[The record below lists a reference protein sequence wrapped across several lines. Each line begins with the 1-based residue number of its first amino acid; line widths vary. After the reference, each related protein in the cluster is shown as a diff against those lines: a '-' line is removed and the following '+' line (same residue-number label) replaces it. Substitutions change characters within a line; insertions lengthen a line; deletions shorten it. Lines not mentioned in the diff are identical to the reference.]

1 VSLTKPS
8 RTVLAVAAAVAG
20 IALLLAVRLDL
31 LDRRTLEAPAGA
43 SAPLVGRDA
52 VRLLALGY
60 TDFAADLSWVQALLY
75 YGSAWVHGSD
85 MSYLDDHIETTLLL
99 DPSFR
104 RVYQWAGVATMYNAA
119 RITNRAVMASTHFL
133 SRGRERFPDFWE
145 FPFMIGCNYY
155 FELQTKSPEQKK
167 SWQRIGAEYFRAAS
181 LLPGAPDWVGMLA
194 ISSLDKFAER
204 KLAVLHL
211 QELLDQTEDP
221 KMRREL
227 EARLMTLEAS
237 ADARARLRADAEL
250 RRAHRRDYPYLPGA
264 LYELLGGSGDARD
277 RTVRDAWGEV
287 VAPGPESAPGP
298 AGGEL

>member
-1 VSLTKPS
+1 VSPIRLSKPS
-8 RTVLAVAAAVAG
+8 RTLLAGAAAVAG
-20 IALLLAVRLDL
+20 VTVLLALRLDL
-31 LDRRTLEAPAGA
+31 LQQRTLEAPAGE
-43 SAPLVGRDA
+43 SAPLIARDT

-60 TDFAADLSWVQALLY
+60 TDFGADLAWIQALLY
-75 YGSAWVHGSD
+75 YGSAWVYGSD
-85 MSYLDDHIETTLLL
+85 MGYLDDHIETTILL

-119 RITNRAVMASTHFL
+119 HITNRAVMASTHFL
-133 SRGRERFPDFWE
+133 ARGRERFPDYWE

-227 EARLMTLEAS
+227 EARLMRLEAT
-237 ADARARLRADAEL
+237 ADARSRLRADAVL

-264 LYELLGGSGDARD
+264 LYELLGGPGDGRD
-277 RTVRDAWGEV
+277 RTVRDAWDEV
-287 VAPGPESAPGP
+287 TGP
-298 AGGEL
+298 AAGPTEGDL